1 MRIKNY
7 LFIALLFFA
16 CDSGKK
22 TEFKSSYKDFYI
34 EDVTFNTSTR
44 VSVYLRAKVFNDKD
58 TDYLLFLNREENRVL
73 IYFQDNFQ
81 LFFES
86 KFDFPDERIIDISPI
101 SLDEMYL
108 LSENKKIIKT
118 DTSFKAK
125 EIFEISFKS
134 TEWEEGYDI
143 SSGTYGTDFCVFD
156 SVAYFDHYPV
166 FVIKNSEIANFYF
179 TKRVGVG
186 VNIYDTTQPIKYS
199 FGFPSNYTKQHY
211 YDYNPHRIIAN
222 DIEIVSFKA
231 CDTIFIR
238 DIKTQNEYT
247 KALQSIK
254 AREFVAIDFD
264 SSFDRYYLIKYLT
277 EHFIYDELF
286 YNKYKNRYY
295 RAVYHGVPFENPDG
309 TVSDRRYA
317 QRSLIVAD
325 ENFNVINEICFD
337 NKYGV
342 GYSIPTKR
350 GVLILKISHEKR
362 KDKKE
367 TVFSLFDI

>member
-86 KFDFPDERIIDISPI
+86 KFDFPGEEIIDISPI
-101 SLDEMYL
+101 SLNEIYL
-108 LSENKKIIKT
+108 LSRNKKIIKT
-118 DTSFKAK
+118 DTLFKAN
-125 EIFEISFKS
+125 EIFEICFKS
-134 TEWEEGYDI
+134 SEWEEGYDI
-143 SSGTYGTDFCVFD
+143 SSGTYGTDFCVVD
-156 SVAYFDHYPV
+156 SVAYFDHYPI
-166 FVIKNSEIANFYF
+166 FVIKNREIANFFF

-186 VNIYDTTQPIKYS
+186 MNIYDTTQPAKYS
-199 FGFPSNYTKQHY
+199 FYFPTNYKKQFYH
-211 YDYNPHRIIAN
+211 DYHPYRIFTN
-222 DIEIVSFKA
+222 DLEVVSFGV
-231 CDTIFIR
+231 CDTVFIR
-238 DIKTQNEYT
+238 DIKTQKEYT
-247 KALQSIK
+247 KALRSIK
-254 AREFVAIDFD
+254 AREFVGIDFD
-264 SSFDRYYLIKYLT
+264 SSFDRYYYIKYAT
-277 EHFIYDELF
+277 EHFKYNELF
-286 YNKYKNRYY
+286 YNKYNNRYY
-295 RAVYHGVPFENPDG
+295 RAVYHGMPFENPDG
-309 TVSDRRYA
+309 TLNSSFA
-317 QRSLIVAD
+317 QKSMIVAD
-325 ENFNVINEICFD
+325 KDFNVIDEIDFGSE
-337 NKYGV
+337 YV
-342 GYSIPTKR
+342 VHYSIPTKR